1 MRAWLMVAVATL
13 LLAPSACKG
22 KKEKPKPH
30 ITKRTKPAKIVVRK
44 EIDYRP
50 PYVLVSVKVVEP
62 GESPVERR
70 YQRPVN
76 KLIEHRIL
84 THLSVEETLNGK
96 KEKIDLPPIRTA
108 LEMKIGAE
116 RSLFRG
122 IPAFID
128 TKSQQQRVA
137 AWAYLERRRDR
148 VSRKAGML
156 YLSSTYQIGEI
167 VPAFPD
173 ADIRREFAAILA
185 NNIITLPVEPIGIGG
200 SWKVTYLLSNGGRE
214 TETVCSYTLKSM
226 KGKLLEI
233 EVATIETGKP
243 QKLLS
248 SDIPAEAT
256 AYLVDLRRTVK
267 GTVLVDLH
275 MPFPVSGTLTSSYLF
290 KGKSSQGN
298 ETSTF
303 ESKISSTIELT
314 SKIVD
319 REIGKGDPP
328 RDEPPRPFKRVDH
341 N

>member
-148 VSRKAGML
+148 PVVRRAHGAAGRCR
-156 YLSSTYQIGEI
+156 
-167 VPAFPD
+167 A
-173 ADIRREFAAILA
+173 
-185 NNIITLPVEPIGIGG
+185 
-200 SWKVTYLLSNGGRE
+200 
-214 TETVCSYTLKSM
+214 
-226 KGKLLEI
+226 
-233 EVATIETGKP
+233 
-243 QKLLS
+243 
-248 SDIPAEAT
+248 
-256 AYLVDLRRTVK
+256 RRTR
-267 GTVLVDLH
+267 T
-275 MPFPVSGTLTSSYLF
+275 
-290 KGKSSQGN
+290 
-298 ETSTF
+298 
-303 ESKISSTIELT
+303 
-314 SKIVD
+314 
-319 REIGKGDPP
+319 R
-328 RDEPPRPFKRVDH
+328 
-341 N
+341 